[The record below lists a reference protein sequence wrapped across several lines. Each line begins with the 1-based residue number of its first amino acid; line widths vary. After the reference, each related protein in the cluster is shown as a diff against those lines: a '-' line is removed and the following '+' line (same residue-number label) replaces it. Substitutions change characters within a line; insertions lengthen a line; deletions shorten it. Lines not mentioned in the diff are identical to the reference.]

1 MNPPYLRRLCMLLAL
16 LACFNCHA
24 APAQQQ
30 AIQLQ
35 QIRLD
40 LSGSLGD
47 IYLLYGVDS
56 DPAHLASVQQRV
68 TRTDQLLSQLA
79 DPVDS
84 GGLNNLQQL
93 RQKWPAYRALL
104 QELAHSL
111 QQQHTPAGGSIAEL
125 IQLNRLLTQLSDT
138 LRVYY
143 PQPDPLLTNS
153 QTLAMQLQTL
163 NTDYLA
169 HSVGANALGGDN
181 PALDVQ
187 STAFNLGLQQ
197 LQQTQT
203 NREAQA
209 LLQSIQRTWRY
220 IEPSLQHYQQ
230 DNVPTLVNRYSRRI
244 IDDLQRL
251 PGQAHSN
258 PAEPGS

>member
-1 MNPPYLRRLCMLLAL
+1 MNHLYLRRLCALASL
-16 LACFNCHA
+16 LACFSCYA
-24 APAQQQ
+24 TSAQQ
-30 AIQLQ
+30 ASQLH

-47 IYLLYGVDS
+47 FYLLYGVDS

-68 TRTDQLLSQLA
+68 SQTEQRLSQLTVPA
-79 DPVDS
+79 DNS
-84 GGLNNLQQL
+84 GLNTLQQL
-93 RQKWPAYRALL
+93 RQQWPAYRALL

-125 IQLNRLLTQLSDT
+125 IQLNRLLTRLSDT
-138 LRVYY
+138 LSVYY
-143 PQPDPLLTNS
+143 QPPPDSLTTPS
-153 QTLAMQLQTL
+153 QALAMRLQIL

-187 STAFNLGLQQ
+187 STAFSEGLQQ
-197 LQQTQT
+197 LLQTQK
-203 NREAQA
+203 NHQAQA

-230 DNVPTLVNRYSRRI
+230 DNVPTLVNRYSQRI
-244 IDDLQRL
+244 IDDLEQL
-251 PGQAHSN
+251 PTLAQ
-258 PAEPGS
+258 PAP